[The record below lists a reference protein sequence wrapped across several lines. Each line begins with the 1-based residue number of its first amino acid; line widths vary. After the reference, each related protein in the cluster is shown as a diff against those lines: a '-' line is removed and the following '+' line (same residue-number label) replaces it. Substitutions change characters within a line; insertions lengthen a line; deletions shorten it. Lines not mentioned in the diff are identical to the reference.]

1 MILEQEKF
9 FEGLDFEEYE
19 FEYPFG
25 SKKCY
30 KGKDGGFYRVDHF
43 GNTYVI
49 EFAENEDEAKLNRFE
64 DSELFDDS
72 LSEDELIQNI
82 RDTLKG
88 YNQY

>member
-1 MILEQEKF
+1 MILEQQKF
-9 FEGLDFEEYE
+9 FDGLGFEEYE

-25 SKKCY
+25 LKKCY

-64 DSELFDDS
+64 DSELFDGG
-72 LSEDELIQNI
+72 LNEDELVQNI
-82 RDTLKG
+82 RDTLKE
-88 YNQY
+88 YVD